1 MSVDQIEANR
11 RLYGIS
17 RWSDGYFDIGPRGR
31 LVIRPFRDG
40 SAEIDLVDLVRRARL
55 AGLAPPILFR
65 FTDVLRH
72 RLDRLHG
79 AFTQAM
85 EQREFGARYR
95 VVYPIKV
102 NQQRSVVDTLVG
114 HGGER
119 VGMETGSK
127 PELMAVLGVSPVGGM
142 IVCNGYKDRE
152 YLELALIAQRLGH
165 EVYIVIEKLS
175 ELDRVL
181 QLAKEFEM
189 EPRLG
194 MRLRLSSIGAGNWQD
209 TGGEKSKFG
218 LTAGQLLQAAARL
231 RETGMGHCMKML
243 HVHVGSQVPNLR
255 DIRRGLTEAA
265 RVYADLRVAGVEL
278 ELMDVGG
285 GLGVDYEGTR
295 SRSAN
300 SVNYTVEDYAR
311 TVVGTIADVC
321 DAAEQPRPGLVSE
334 SGRALVAQHAVLVTN
349 VIDTDVPTDVE
360 GVEPPEDSGPEVRSL
375 WDQFMRLDGSSPEE
389 VYRETQHL
397 MAELHQ
403 RYIGG
408 EIDLPERARGE
419 SLARALM
426 HSIRDR
432 LLAQSNPPRAVL
444 DELKQIT
451 ADKLFINLS
460 VFQSLPDV
468 WAIDQVFPIIPAQR
482 LDEPATR
489 RGVLRDLTCDSD
501 GRVDLYV
508 DGEGIERS
516 LPVHTVRADEEYLLA
531 VLMVGAYQEI
541 LGDLHNLFGDTGSV
555 DVYLSRSGEPV
566 LGMPRGGD
574 SAEQLLAYVHFA
586 PDELR
591 ASYAR
596 KIAAAGLCEED
607 QSYFLRTLSDGLS
620 GYTYLED

>member
-1 MSVDQIEANR
+1 MSEEQIEANR

-17 RWSDGYFDIGPRGR
+17 RWSDGYFDIGARGR
-31 LVIRPFRDG
+31 LIVRPFRNG
-40 SAEIDLVDLVRRARL
+40 AEIDIVELVRRARL
-55 AGLAPPILFR
+55 AGLAAPILFR
-65 FTDVLRH
+65 FTDILRD
-72 RLDRLHG
+72 RLDRLHN
-79 AFTQAM
+79 AFRKAM
-85 EQREFGARYR
+85 SAREYESRYR

-102 NQQRSVVDTLVG
+102 NQQRSVVETLVS
-114 HGGER
+114 HGGAR
-119 VGMETGSK
+119 VGLETGSK
-127 PELMAVLGVSPVGGM
+127 PELMAVLGISPPGGL
-142 IVCNGYKDRE
+142 IVCNGYKDHE

-175 ELDRVL
+175 ELDRII
-181 QLAKEFEM
+181 QLAREFEM

-194 MRLRLSSIGAGNWQD
+194 VRLRLSSVGAGNWQD

-218 LTAGQLLQAAARL
+218 LTAGQLLAAAERAT
-231 RETGMGHCMKML
+231 EAGMGHCIKML

-265 RVYADLRVAGVEL
+265 RVYTDLRTAGL
-278 ELMDVGG
+278 GLGLMDVGG

-300 SVNYTVEDYAR
+300 SINYTIEDYAR
-311 TVVGTIADVC
+311 TVVDTIAEVC
-321 DAAEQPRPGLVSE
+321 DAAGEARPDIVSE
-334 SGRALVAQHAVLVTN
+334 SGRAMAAQHAVLVTN
-349 VIDTDVPTDVE
+349 VIDTDVPADIRPVQ
-360 GVEPPEDSGPEVRSL
+360 PPDDSGPEVTSL
-375 WDQFMRLDGSSPEE
+375 WNQFERLGDSSPEE

-408 EIDLPERARGE
+408 EIDLRERARGE
-419 SLARALM
+419 ALARALM
-426 HSIRDR
+426 HAVRDR
-432 LLAQSNPPRAVL
+432 LLGQANPPRAIL

-451 ADKLFINLS
+451 ADKLFINMS
-460 VFQSLPDV
+460 VFQSLPDI
-468 WAIDQVFPIIPAQR
+468 WAIDQVFPILPAQR

-508 DGEGIERS
+508 DGEGIEHS
-516 LPVHTVRADEEYLLA
+516 LPVHALGADEEYLLA
-531 VLMVGAYQEI
+531 ILMVGAYQEI
-541 LGDLHNLFGDTGSV
+541 LGDLHNLFGDTDSV
-555 DVYLSRSGEPV
+555 DVYLSPSGEPV
-566 LGMPRGGD
+566 LGMPRSGD
-574 SAEQLLAYVHFA
+574 TAEQLLAYVHFA

-596 KIAAAGLCEED
+596 KIAAAGLDEED
-607 QSYFLRTLSDGLS
+607 QSYFLRALSEGLS

>member
-218 LTAGQLLQAAARL
+218 LTAGQLLKAAARL

-349 VIDTDVPTDVE
+349 VIDTDVPTDVD

-403 RYIGG
+403 RYIAG

>member
-1 MSVDQIEANR
+1 MSEDQIEANR

-17 RWSDGYFDIGPRGR
+17 RWSDGYFDIGARGR
-31 LVIRPFRDG
+31 LVVRPFRNG
-40 SAEIDLVDLVRRARL
+40 AEIDIVELVRRARL
-55 AGLAPPILFR
+55 AGLAAPILFR
-65 FTDVLRH
+65 FTDILRD
-72 RLDRLHG
+72 RLDRLHN
-79 AFTQAM
+79 AFRKAM
-85 EQREFGARYR
+85 SAREYESRYR

-102 NQQRSVVDTLVG
+102 NQQRSVVETLVS
-114 HGGER
+114 HGGAR
-119 VGMETGSK
+119 VGLETGSK
-127 PELMAVLGVSPVGGM
+127 PELMAVLGISPPGGL
-142 IVCNGYKDRE
+142 IVCNGYKDHE

-175 ELDRVL
+175 ELDRII
-181 QLAKEFEM
+181 QLAREFEM

-194 MRLRLSSIGAGNWQD
+194 VRLRLSSVGAGNWQD

-218 LTAGQLLQAAARL
+218 LTAGQLLAAAERAT
-231 RETGMGHCMKML
+231 EAGMGHCIKML

-265 RVYADLRVAGVEL
+265 RVYTDLRAAGL
-278 ELMDVGG
+278 GLGLMDVGG

-300 SVNYTVEDYAR
+300 SINYTIEDYAR
-311 TVVGTIADVC
+311 TVVDTIAEVC
-321 DAAEQPRPGLVSE
+321 DAAGEARPDIVSE
-334 SGRALVAQHAVLVTN
+334 SGRAMAAQHAVLVTN
-349 VIDTDVPTDVE
+349 VIDTDVPADIQPVQ
-360 GVEPPEDSGPEVRSL
+360 PPDDSGAEVHSL
-375 WDQFMRLDGSSPEE
+375 WNQFERLGDSSPEE

-408 EIDLPERARGE
+408 EIDLQERARGE
-419 SLARALM
+419 ALARALM
-426 HSIRDR
+426 HAVRDR
-432 LLAQSNPPRAVL
+432 LLSQANPPSAIL

-451 ADKLFINLS
+451 ADKLFINMS
-460 VFQSLPDV
+460 VFQSLPDI
-468 WAIDQVFPIIPAQR
+468 WAIDQVFPILPAQR

-508 DGEGIERS
+508 DGEGIEHS
-516 LPVHTVRADEEYLLA
+516 LPVHALGADEEYLLA
-531 VLMVGAYQEI
+531 ILMVGAYQEI
-541 LGDLHNLFGDTGSV
+541 LGDLHNLFGDTDSV
-555 DVYLSRSGEPV
+555 DVYLSPSGEPV
-566 LGMPRGGD
+566 LGMPRSGD
-574 SAEQLLAYVHFA
+574 TAEQLLAYVHFA

-596 KIAAAGLCEED
+596 KIAAAGLDEED
-607 QSYFLRTLSDGLS
+607 QSYFLRALSEGLS

>member
-1 MSVDQIEANR
+1 MTEDIIESNR

-17 RWSDGYFDIGPRGR
+17 RWSDGYFDIGRRGR
-31 LVIRPFRDG
+31 LVVRPSANG
-40 SAEIDLVDLVRRARL
+40 AEIDLVDLVRRARL
-55 AGLAPPILFR
+55 AGLATPILFR
-65 FTDVLRH
+65 FTDTLRH

-79 AFTQAM
+79 AFETAM
-85 EQREFGARYR
+85 RARGYGGRYR

-102 NQQRSVVDTLVG
+102 NQQRSVVDTLVR

-127 PELMAVLGVSPVGGM
+127 PELMAVMGVSPPGGL

-152 YLELALIAQRLGH
+152 YLEVALIAQRLGH
-165 EVYIVIEKLS
+165 EVYIVVEKLS
-175 ELDRVL
+175 ELDRII
-181 QLAKEFEM
+181 QLSREFQI

-218 LTAGQLLQAAARL
+218 LTAGQLLTAAERAR
-231 RETGMGHCMKML
+231 EAGIAHCVHML

-255 DIRRGLTEAA
+255 DLRRGLTEAA
-265 RVYADLRVAGVEL
+265 RVFTHLREAGLDLKV
-278 ELMDVGG
+278 MDVGG

-300 SVNYTVEDYAR
+300 SINYTVEDYAR
-311 TVVGTIADVC
+311 TVVDVIDEVC
-321 DAAEQPRPGLVSE
+321 GAAGQPTPELVSE
-334 SGRALVAQHAVLVTN
+334 SGRALAAQHAVLVTN
-349 VIDTDVPTDVE
+349 VIDTDVPSDAPPET
-360 GVEPPEDSGPEVRSL
+360 PPEDAPAEVRAL
-375 WDQFMRLDGSSPEE
+375 WEQFERMQGSSPEE
-389 VYRETQHL
+389 TFRETQNL
-397 MAELHQ
+397 MSELHS
-403 RYIGG
+403 RYIAG
-408 EIDLPERARGE
+408 EIDLVDRARGE
-419 SLARALM
+419 ALARALM
-426 HSIRDR
+426 MAVRDR
-432 LLAQSNPPRAVL
+432 LLASANPPRGVL

-482 LDEPATR
+482 LDEPVTR

-508 DGEGIERS
+508 DGEGIEHS
-516 LPVHTVRADEEYLLA
+516 LPVHSIAADEEYLLA

-555 DVYLSRSGEPV
+555 DVYLSPTGEPV
-566 LGMPRGGD
+566 LGMPRSGD
-574 SAEQLLAYVHFA
+574 SAEQLLGYVHFA

-591 ASYAR
+591 AAYAR
-596 KIAAAGLCEED
+596 KIAAAGLDEED
-607 QSYFLRTLSDGLS
+607 QSYFLRTLSDSLS